1 MRIYHLTRMRQKNL
15 ILFTV
20 RVFVLAFVVEIE
32 YNRIIYKTQP
42 QKLIFFSFSFSDES
56 HPQNSTSKTYTPCS
70 IDISGNYK
78 LSLVGFMSI
87 ENETQQSNSSYQ
99 IFS

>member
-32 YNRIIYKTQP
+32 YN
-42 QKLIFFSFSFSDES
+42 
-56 HPQNSTSKTYTPCS
+56 
-70 IDISGNYK
+70 
-78 LSLVGFMSI
+78 
-87 ENETQQSNSSYQ
+87 
-99 IFS
+99 

>member
-42 QKLIFFSFSFSDES
+42 QKLIFFSFSFSGES
-56 HPQNSTSKTYTPCS
+56 THKTQ
-70 IDISGNYK
+70 
-78 LSLVGFMSI
+78 SLKQTLHVQLI
-87 ENETQQSNSSYQ
+87 
-99 IFS
+99 

>member
-32 YNRIIYKTQP
+32 YNQIIYKTQP
-42 QKLIFFSFSFSDES
+42 QKLIFFSFSFSGES
-56 HPQNSTSKTYTPCS
+56 PHKTQ
-70 IDISGNYK
+70 
-78 LSLVGFMSI
+78 SLKQTLHVQLI
-87 ENETQQSNSSYQ
+87 
-99 IFS
+99 